1 MKPFPRRRYRRLHDL
16 VSDLHTIAAQR
27 DKVRALMRGKTL
39 DPAFRER
46 LMLAVTQVNGCRY
59 CSYVHAREA
68 LTAGIPQD
76 ELAALAEGEFGDSP
90 PEQRPALFYAE
101 HFAESDGNPDP
112 KAWSRLVEIYGEE
125 TAHAIDLALRV
136 IRVGNLM
143 GNTLD
148 YLLYRLSFGRWGLG
162 RRKTVSST

>member
-1 MKPFPRRRYRRLHDL
+1 MRPFPRRRYRRLRDL
-16 VSDLHTIAAQR
+16 IQDMRSPMARR
-27 DKVRALMRGKTL
+27 DEMRTLMHGETL

-59 CSYVHAREA
+59 CSYVHACEA

-76 ELAALAEGEFGDSP
+76 ELAALAEGEFGGSP

-101 HFAESDGNPDP
+101 HFAENDGNPDP

-125 TAHAIDLALRV
+125 TAHAIYLALRV
-136 IRVGNLM
+136 IRIGNLM
-143 GNTLD
+143 GNTFD
-148 YLLYRLSFGRWGLG
+148 YILYRLSFGRWGLG
-162 RRKTVSST
+162 RKRTVSST